1 MLQGEVFL
9 KAPTFVKINR
19 AWPRRS
25 CAYID
30 ENEKIFVTPEEEEDG
45 GKEMRASVVS
55 VGI

>member
-19 AWPRRS
+19 VWPRRS

-30 ENEKIFVTPEEEEDG
+30 ENEKIFVTLEVEG
-45 GKEMRASVVS
+45 GEEMRASVVS